1 MKIKNILKCGV
12 LALVLGSFS
21 GLVGCQDSDDVGE
34 NYTTFTGET
43 ISDFLENN
51 PNYSEFVQA
60 LRTANAFSLLE
71 SYGAYTCFV
80 PNNSAMEEYVR
91 EKGFGS
97 FEHFMDSVDAVR
109 EMVYY
114 HLIDGE
120 ANDVGNFETAGFT
133 SGAIET
139 KNMLGRYLYTSIAP
153 DGTSWLINNTARIVS
168 GDHIK
173 VNGIVHIV
181 DKVLSGNTDLLSD
194 YIESEGHFKLYG
206 EALHATGLRDSL
218 TLLDDETYVPAT
230 SKPADDPYSSSSNF
244 IKTRNFRYTALLET
258 DSVLAL
264 NGIRTLD
271 DMRTYAEQ
279 YYPSGKGL
287 PDNNKNSSL
296 YRFVAYHLLPV
307 MLTSNQI
314 VNTRDYVVTHTW
326 MDADWLRENYRDG
339 SFWLEQYLVPLADQ
353 TIITVQAFK
362 WGDQD
367 AQKPIFNDERNC
379 YDSKYTNMAEELDD
393 VVTLDLSHSNLD
405 CQNGVIHALTGMLVY
420 DEDKVGRIMRG
431 KRIRMD
437 FTTFTP
443 ELRNNDVISNKDY
456 YVPQGYCKRFKFEES
471 STVFAKYIGSNMH
484 SFFLGDY
491 LEIWGMFDGT
501 ITVGPIPD
509 GSYEVRI
516 GYRVDA
522 ATRGI
527 TQFYL
532 DDEPCGIPIDMRLK
546 GTDASIGW
554 EQVYN
559 FVQQN
564 EGAWWDTG
572 SREEDPYGYEND
584 KSMHNRGFM
593 KGPDSFASTEL
604 MMGTSGGVKGS
615 TRNDP
620 FELRKVLGI
629 FSWTEMKT
637 HEFRFVQML
646 NGNCHLDYIEFM
658 PTYLID
664 TEDTH

>member
-1 MKIKNILKCGV
+1 MKIKNVVAYCL
-12 LALVLGSFS
+12 LACMFCCFP
-21 GLVGCQDSDDVGE
+21 GCQDSDDVGE

-43 ISDFLENN
+43 ISDFLQNN
-51 PNYSEFVQA
+51 ADYSDFAEA
-60 LRTANAFSLLE
+60 LKTAGAFSLLE
-71 SYGAYTCFV
+71 SYGSYTCFV
-80 PNNSAMEEYVR
+80 PNNTAMEAYAKEQGY
-91 EKGFGS
+91 GS
-97 FEHFMDSVDAVR
+97 FEHFLDSVEAVK
-109 EMVYY
+109 EMVFY

-120 ANDVGNFETAGFT
+120 ANEVGNYETAGFT
-133 SGAIET
+133 SGAIDT

-153 DGTSWLINNTARIVS
+153 DGTLWMINNSARIVS

-173 VNGIVHIV
+173 VNGVVHIV
-181 DKVLSGNTDLLSD
+181 DKALAGNTDLLAD
-194 YIESEGHFKLYG
+194 YIETEGHFKLYG
-206 EALHATGLRDSL
+206 EALHATGLRNSL

-230 SKPADDPYSSSSNF
+230 TKPSDDPYASSAEF
-244 IKTRNFRYTALLET
+244 PKTKNYRYTALLET

-271 DMRTYAEQ
+271 DMREYAKRF
-279 YYPSGKGL
+279 YPDGKDL
-287 PDNNKNSSL
+287 PDTDEGSSL

-307 MLTSNQI
+307 MLASNQI

-339 SFWLEQYLVPLADQ
+339 SFWLEQYLVPLAEQ
-353 TIITVQAFK
+353 SIITVQAFK

-367 AQKPIFNDERNC
+367 AQKPVFNDERNC
-379 YDSKYTNMAEELDD
+379 YDAQYTNMAEELDD
-393 VVTLDLSHSNLD
+393 VVTLDMAHSNLD

-420 DEDKVGRIMRG
+420 DEDKIGRIMRG

-437 FTTFTP
+437 FTIFTP
-443 ELRNNDVISNKDY
+443 ELRNNDIISKKDY
-456 YVPQGYCKRFKFEES
+456 YVPQGYCKKFHFEES

-491 LEIWGMFDGT
+491 LEIWGMFDAS
-501 ITVGPIPD
+501 ITVGPVPA

-546 GTDASIGW
+546 GTDAGIGW
-554 EQVYN
+554 EQVWQFTQDN
-559 FVQQN
+559 P
-564 EGAWWDTG
+564 GAWWDYD
-572 SREEDPYGYEND
+572 SKEDDPYGYEND

-604 MMGTSGGVKGS
+604 MMGQSGGIKGS

-629 FSWTEMKT
+629 FSWSEMST

-658 PTYLID
+658 PTNLIES
-664 TEDTH
+664 EDTH